1 MKDNTKEFF
10 KMKTNI
16 KKTKQPLVAIIAIV
30 MLVTDFF
37 GALMPVRAAEN
48 KYAIV
53 QDTVY
58 AERRTDSSEMS
69 RKRSLFEYV
78 AMRMSSDKKLT
89 VSAIK
94 YAEDFAGNKYTVI
107 ECSPEG
113 YMIFC
118 ETSGVFV
125 EYSATSLSPY
135 LNRNGDIYYCG
146 PTYYYEKVGRSELEH
161 TLLKNESINVKE
173 ISGYADECNAFV
185 KYNLEQKNE
194 VVLNYIRNG
203 NEKESFSD
211 YAGSGRLKAKANS
224 SGHVAHES
232 FFADMKSPCGYFS
245 YTQSNTIC
253 GYIGLAMTIAYRDCY
268 TDDRYMDDTFWAD
281 HNKTLSEGRNSFG
294 AMLRK
299 KHGTRDSLNAAEIKA
314 VSESYFKSIG
324 LSVNHTAKSWGFFNR
339 NTIMNAIDNDDPVLL
354 VGSFV
359 NPQNTEKKLDHVV
372 VAYAYTNQGGFFG
385 ETVYT
390 AHFGLDNYSQVHV
403 SGSIGSIYILH

>member
-1 MKDNTKEFF
+1 
-10 KMKTNI
+10 MKTNI

-203 NEKESFSD
+203 NEKE
-211 YAGSGRLKAKANS
+211 
-224 SGHVAHES
+224 
-232 FFADMKSPCGYFS
+232 
-245 YTQSNTIC
+245 
-253 GYIGLAMTIAYRDCY
+253 
-268 TDDRYMDDTFWAD
+268 
-281 HNKTLSEGRNSFG
+281 
-294 AMLRK
+294 
-299 KHGTRDSLNAAEIKA
+299 
-314 VSESYFKSIG
+314 
-324 LSVNHTAKSWGFFNR
+324 
-339 NTIMNAIDNDDPVLL
+339 
-354 VGSFV
+354 
-359 NPQNTEKKLDHVV
+359 
-372 VAYAYTNQGGFFG
+372 
-385 ETVYT
+385 
-390 AHFGLDNYSQVHV
+390 
-403 SGSIGSIYILH
+403 